1 MATRVVIPADVFQGL
16 EARTIFNICKNRGLT
31 VQKEETKRQIIA
43 RLVDEVTD
51 LGVRHLVGQL
61 KKTTVENIAAEL
73 DIEHHSKVVLGKRL
87 YERIVETGVSQFFES
102 KVDIQDLRD
111 ICDTL
116 VSQAPMHIVQHHY

>member
-1 MATRVVIPADVFQGL
+1 M
-16 EARTIFNICKNRGLT
+16 
-31 VQKEETKRQIIA
+31 QKEETKRQIIA

-87 YERIVETGVSQFFES
+87 YERVVETGVSQFFES